1 MPTRNLGN
9 RGTSLIGLSHNPKLI
24 SHRPTAAP
32 LNARN
37 YLKPHH
43 HPRTHERP

>member
-32 LNARN
+32 LNVGCCRFGGQ
-37 YLKPHH
+37 
-43 HPRTHERP
+43 